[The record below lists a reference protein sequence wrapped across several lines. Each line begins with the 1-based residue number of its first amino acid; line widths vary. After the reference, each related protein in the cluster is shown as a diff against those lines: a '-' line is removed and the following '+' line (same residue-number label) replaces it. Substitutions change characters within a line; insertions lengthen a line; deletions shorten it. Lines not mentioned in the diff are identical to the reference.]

1 MKINKKYKDTVFR
14 HLFNIN
20 KIWLLELVNAIL
32 GTNYKDPEAIIIVTL
47 DDVLFMNMKN
57 DLCII
62 INDTII
68 LIEHQSTINES
79 MPVRMFLYLARIYE
93 RITNKEAK
101 DLYGRRLIELPNP
114 ELIMLYNGKE
124 DYPAEKTLKLSASFK
139 KRKVKRKGKKK
150 IVDLE
155 VKALNINKGV
165 NPELERKCKSLADY
179 TSFIAKVR
187 EYEKQY
193 SFEEAVKSAIEYCID
208 NDILKEYL
216 TDYASEVINMLTAEF
231 KLEDALEVARWEGR
245 EEGIEKGIKKGMQKG
260 IEKGKNYVLELM
272 AQGLSYEE
280 IKKKVEKESKK
291 KRK

>member
-32 GTNYKDPEAIIIVTL
+32 GTDYKDTEAIIIITL
-47 DDVLFMNMKN
+47 DDILFMNMKN

-62 INDTII
+62 IYDTII
-68 LIEHQSTINES
+68 LIEHQSTINEN

-93 RITNKEAK
+93 KITNKDTK
-101 DLYGRRLIELPNP
+101 DLYGRRLVKLPNP
-114 ELIMLYNGKE
+114 ELIVLYNGKE
-124 DYPAEKTLKLSASFK
+124 DYPAKKILKLSASFK
-139 KRKVKRKGKKK
+139 KRRGKKK
-150 IVDLE
+150 TVDLE

-165 NPELERKCKSLADY
+165 NPELESKCKSLANY
-179 TSFIAKVR
+179 ASFIAKVR
-187 EYEKQY
+187 EYEEQY
-193 SFEEAVKSAIEYCID
+193 PFEEAVKSAIKYCID

-216 TDYASEVINMLTAEF
+216 TDHASEVINMLTAEF

-245 EEGIEKGIKKGMQKG
+245 EEGVQKG
-260 IEKGKNYVLELM
+260 KKEGLNYVLKLM

-291 KRK
+291 

>member
-20 KIWLLELVNAIL
+20 KIWLLKLVNAIL
-32 GTNYKDPEAIIIVTL
+32 GTNYNDHEAIITVSL
-47 DDVLFMNMKN
+47 EDVLFMNMKN

-62 INDTII
+62 VDDTII
-68 LIEHQSTINES
+68 LIEHQSTINEN

-93 RITNKEAK
+93 KITNKDSK
-101 DLYGRRLIELPNP
+101 DLYGRRLVELPNP
-114 ELIMLYNGKE
+114 ELIVLYNGRE
-124 DYPAEKTLKLSASFK
+124 DYPAEKILKLSASFK
-139 KRKVKRKGKKK
+139 KGKGKKK
-150 IVDLE
+150 TVDLE

-165 NPELERKCKSLADY
+165 NPELEHKCKALADY

-187 EYEKQY
+187 EYENYCPVKEQD
-193 SFEEAVKSAIEYCID
+193 SFEEAIKSAIEYCIN

-245 EEGIEKGIKKGMQKG
+245 EEGIEEGKAEGEKKV
-260 IEKGKNYVLELM
+260 NYMLKLM
-272 AQGLSYEE
+272 KQGLSYEE
-280 IKKKVEKESKK
+280 IKKKVEKKSKK
-291 KRK
+291 